1 MEASRYTSSDAILYP
16 DVLLITLLSIMS
28 SDDEM
33 DGYKSNGNIFDVNK
47 VKGTTFLLEFV
58 FAFYGGYRLQAM
70 TAKKTSF
77 FRQLW

>member
-1 MEASRYTSSDAILYP
+1 MDASRYASSDAILYP
-16 DVLLITLLSIMS
+16 DVLLITLLSVMS

-33 DGYKSNGNIFDVNK
+33 DGYKSNGNIFDENK